1 MLDTQGLRLV
11 YLEAAFAVMDS
22 AEGDS
27 GKNPSLLLTLAPTN
41 RTVRE

>member
-27 GKNPSLLLTLAPTN
+27 GKNASLLLTLAPAN